1 MLPQHFMENQIS
13 YAMFRYN
20 KNKIQLGQNYG
31 IEEPYWGLSQSKG

>member
-20 KNKIQLGQNYG
+20 YNKIQLGHNYG